1 MQVRGKPSD
10 QLPRDARERAAVAAI
25 LQYPPGHVDEMVND
39 YLRAARRARAIV
51 DRVFW
56 S

>member
-1 MQVRGKPSD
+1 M
-10 QLPRDARERAAVAAI
+10 AAI
-25 LQYPPGHVDEMVND
+25 LQYEPGQSDVMVND
-39 YLRAARRARAIV
+39 YLRSARRARAIV